1 MAGPD
6 SLEQGGGLA
15 WDAGHGNKTEG
26 RCFKTHLWIVVSEV
40 HPQKKV
46 VLAFNL
52 TDRDNYP
59 TCCCI
64 LNPGE
69 HEYIEKPSAVR
80 YFSPKLWDPQAQLAA
95 KIKDGTFEQ
104 YQDASEALL
113 EKIVAAP
120 ATRKTWTRIFGV
132 SAADEGVARRP
143 EVERRRALGTS
154 KTCQER
160 VSQ

>member
-1 MAGPD
+1 MRGTAIKLR
-6 SLEQGGGLA
+6 SSA
-15 WDAGHGNKTEG
+15 FT
-26 RCFKTHLWIVVSEV
+26 THLWIVVSDV
-40 HPQKKV
+40 HPQKNV

-80 YFSPKLWDPQAQLAA
+80 YFSPKLWNPQQLVE

-104 YQDASEALL
+104 YPDASEALL
-113 EKIVAAP
+113 EKIVAGAYISEDLDP
-120 ATRKTWTRIFGV
+120 CYLEFLPPMK
-132 SAADEGVARRP
+132 E
-143 EVERRRALGTS
+143 
-154 KTCQER
+154 
-160 VSQ
+160 

>member
-1 MAGPD
+1 MRGTAIK
-6 SLEQGGGLA
+6 LKA
-15 WDAGHGNKTEG
+15 DA
-26 RCFKTHLWIVVSEV
+26 FKTHLWIVVSEV

-80 YFSPKLWDPQAQLAA
+80 YFSPKLWDPQQLAA

-113 EKIVAAP
+113 EKIVAGA
-120 ATRKTWTRIFGV
+120 RKSEDLDPYYLEFLPPMK
-132 SAADEGVARRP
+132 A
-143 EVERRRALGTS
+143 
-154 KTCQER
+154 
-160 VSQ
+160 